1 MDEGKNNKSGS
12 KQHLSEKHVPEIEI
26 HKRVIKECTI
36 ATRSTLPSTER
47 PIRNIFELIKQI
59 VVWINAL

>member
-12 KQHLSEKHVPEIEI
+12 KQQRSEKHVPEIEI
-26 HKRVIKECTI
+26 HKRVIKECTR
-36 ATRSTLPSTER
+36 ATGNTLPSTEI
-47 PIRNIFELIKQI
+47 PIRIIFELIKQI